1 MPLRCLHQQCS
12 KSSLHSKWFL
22 ERITVT
28 EVCKLPVFITCI
40 EQCCRHSDDAR
51 CDHFCNFAGAKKL
64 AQVRENSNFFRD
76 ELRKMGCEVLGDEGS
91 PVMPIMLYNPGK
103 IPAFSREC
111 LKRNVCFPIPV
122 LWIKLC
128 LLPTVLMSHIQG
140 PSSVKTPWHCRG
152 SHAAVK
158 IVVPLKR

>member
-1 MPLRCLHQQCS
+1 
-12 KSSLHSKWFL
+12 
-22 ERITVT
+22 
-28 EVCKLPVFITCI
+28 
-40 EQCCRHSDDAR
+40 
-51 CDHFCNFAGAKKL
+51 
-64 AQVRENSNFFRD
+64 VRENSNFFRD

-128 LLPTVLMSHIQG
+128 LLSTVSTYKALPQLRHPGIAEVLMQLSGLLCH
-140 PSSVKTPWHCRG
+140 
-152 SHAAVK
+152 
-158 IVVPLKR
+158 

>member
-1 MPLRCLHQQCS
+1 
-12 KSSLHSKWFL
+12 
-22 ERITVT
+22 VT

-40 EQCCRHSDDAR
+40 EQCYRHSDDAR
-51 CDHFCNFAGAKKL
+51 CDQFCNFAGAKKL

-111 LKRNVCFPIPV
+111 LKRNVAVVTVAFPATP
-122 LWIKLC
+122 
-128 LLPTVLMSHIQG
+128 LLLSRARICISASHTREDLEQALQVTTPPFRTVQLLYFFRRVNSMVQHNTLSAELYLM
-140 PSSVKTPWHCRG
+140 C
-152 SHAAVK
+152 
-158 IVVPLKR
+158 